1 VSLRIDFGRSR
12 ARIFG
17 VFAVVACVTGARS
30 GACANQPAT
39 YIDIGK
45 NGIGAPPAEF
55 DLPRRAEDRQGK
67 WTIVHDGTATAGLA
81 IEQSGVETTE
91 GRFPLAISKTA
102 PQKNVEV
109 SLRLKATGGTSDRD
123 GGIALRLRAPNNYYL
138 VQLDALRDRVLFSLV
153 TDGVPEEIVGVD
165 ADIASHTWHTLA
177 VRASDDQFIVSLD
190 GTWVFTGFDRTLSEP
205 GRIALWTK
213 GDSVTRFDSIAIT
226 PLPAAEEGYR

>member
-1 VSLRIDFGRSR
+1 VSLRIDLGRGR
-12 ARIFG
+12 ARIFCAF
-17 VFAVVACVTGARS
+17 VALACVTGTGS
-30 GACANQPAT
+30 GARADAAT
-39 YIDIGK
+39 HIDIGK

-55 DLPRRAEDRQGK
+55 DLLRRGENGQGK
-67 WTIVHDGTATAGLA
+67 WTIVHDGTAMAGLA

-91 GRFPLAISKTA
+91 DGFPLAISKTT
-102 PQKNVEV
+102 PLKNVEV

-123 GGIALRLRAPNNYYL
+123 GGIALRLRTPNNYYL

-177 VRASDDQFIVSLD
+177 VRARDDQFVVSLD

-205 GRIALWTK
+205 GSIALWTK